1 MNKILVGLIVGAV
14 LGLIDGATAWFTP
27 EVRSQMLS
35 IIIGSTM
42 KGIIAGIAAGWFAR
56 RVQSVPKGIAFGFAV
71 GLLLAFA
78 VAAMPDPQG
87 NHYWWQIMVP
97 GSILGGVIGWATQR
111 YGAPASAR
119 RSVATA
125 MIFAL
130 TLMGANAYADGHDHD
145 SAKPATNAAFEKLK
159 GLAGTWSANMLEKDG
174 EPTTVEYRVTG
185 GGSVVMETMFAG
197 QPHEM
202 INMYTVDGDSL
213 IATHYCS
220 GQNQPVLKL
229 NAAKSTADQL
239 VFDFV
244 QVTGTNT
251 KSYINGVQLNFDKDG
266 KVEEV
271 WSSTEKSPFVKLFLN
286 ARK

>member
-1 MNKILVGLIVGAV
+1 MNKILVGVIVGAV

-27 EVRSQMLS
+27 EVRSQMLG

-42 KGIIAGIAAGWFAR
+42 KGVIAGIAAGWYAR
-56 RVQSVPKGIAFGFAV
+56 RVQSVPKGIAFGFIV
-71 GLLLAFA
+71 GLVLAFA
-78 VAAMPDPQG
+78 VSAMNEP
-87 NHYWWQIMVP
+87 HYWWQIMVP

-111 YGAPASAR
+111 YGQPASVR
-119 RSVATA
+119 RSVAAA
-125 MIFAL
+125 MMFVVAL
-130 TLMGANAYADGHDHD
+130 IGVNAEAHDHTD
-145 SAKPATNAAFEKLK
+145 AKPVSSNAAFEKLK
-159 GLAGTWSANMLEKDG
+159 SLAGTWSANMIERDG
-174 EPTTVEYRVTG
+174 ELTTVEYRVTA

-202 INMYTVDGDSL
+202 INMYRLDGDSL

-244 QVTGTNT
+244 SVTGANT
-251 KSYINGVQLNFDKDG
+251 KSYINGVQLNFGKDG

-271 WSSTEKSPFVKLFLN
+271 WSTTEKSPYVKLFLN
-286 ARK
+286 TKK

>member
-27 EVRSQMLS
+27 EVRSQMLG
-35 IIIGSTM
+35 IIIGSTL

-56 RVQSVPKGIAFGFAV
+56 RVQSVPKGIAFGFIV

-111 YGAPASAR
+111 YGQPVSAR
-119 RSVATA
+119 RSAA
-125 MIFAL
+125 AAL
-130 TLMGANAYADGHDHD
+130 MLALALIGTNVSADPAHDHG
-145 SAKPATNAAFEKLK
+145 KPATNAAFEKLK
-159 GLAGTWSANMLEKDG
+159 GLAGTWSANMLERDG
-174 EPTTVEYRVTG
+174 ELTTVEYRVTA

-202 INMYTVDGDSL
+202 INMYAVDGDSL

-229 NAAKSTADQL
+229 NAEKSTADEL

-244 QVTGTNT
+244 KVSGENT
-251 KSYINGVQLNFDKDG
+251 KWYINALQLKFGKDG

-271 WSSTEKSPFVKLFLN
+271 WHTTEKSPFVKLFLN
-286 ARK
+286 VKK

>member
-27 EVRSQMLS
+27 EVRSQMLG

-42 KGIIAGIAAGWFAR
+42 KGIIAGIAAGWYAR
-56 RVQSVPKGIAFGFAV
+56 RVQSVPKGIIFGFVV

-78 VAAMPDPQG
+78 VAAMPDPSG

-111 YGAPASAR
+111 YGRPGSSRSAAATVTMLALALV
-119 RSVATA
+119 SV
-125 MIFAL
+125 
-130 TLMGANAYADGHDHD
+130 NAYAHDHGD
-145 SAKPATNAAFEKLK
+145 AKPTTNAAFEKLK
-159 GLAGTWSANMLEKDG
+159 GLAGTWSANMIEKDG
-174 EPTTVEYRVTG
+174 ELTTVEYRVTA

-202 INMYTVDGDSL
+202 INMYSVDGDAL

-239 VFDFV
+239 VFDFLK
-244 QVTGTNT
+244 VTGTNT
-251 KSYINGVQLNFDKDG
+251 KSYINGVQLNFSKDG

-286 ARK
+286 TKR

>member
-35 IIIGSTM
+35 IIIGSTL
-42 KGIIAGIAAGWFAR
+42 KGIIAGVVAGWYAR
-56 RVQSVPKGIAFGFAV
+56 RVQSVPKGIAVGFVV
-71 GLLLAFA
+71 GLFLAFI
-78 VAAMPDPQG
+78 VSAMNEP
-87 NHYWWQIMVP
+87 HYWWQIMVP

-111 YGAPASAR
+111 YGQPAAAR
-119 RSVATA
+119 RSVTA
-125 MIFAL
+125 AMVIAL
-130 TLMGANAYADGHDHD
+130 ALMGTDAYADHDHAT
-145 SAKPATNAAFEKLK
+145 AKPTTTNAAFEKLK
-159 GLAGTWSANMLEKDG
+159 SLAGTWSANMVERDG
-174 EPTTVEYRVTG
+174 ELTRVEYRITA

-202 INMYTVDGDSL
+202 INMYAVDGDS
-213 IATHYCS
+213 ITATHYCS

-229 NAAKSTADQL
+229 NAAKSTADEL

-244 QVTGTNT
+244 KVTGANM
-251 KSYINGVQLNFDKDG
+251 KSYINGVQLKFSKDG

-271 WSSTEKSPFVKLFLN
+271 WLTPEQSPYVKLFLN
-286 ARK
+286 RRQ

>member
-27 EVRSQMLS
+27 EVRDQMLG
-35 IIIGSTM
+35 IIIGSTG
-42 KGIIAGIAAGWFAR
+42 KGIIAGVAAGWFAR
-56 RVQSVPKGIAFGFAV
+56 RVQSVPKGIAFGFIV
-71 GLLLAFA
+71 GLVLAFA
-78 VAAMPDPQG
+78 VAAMPDPSG

-111 YGAPASAR
+111 YGRPASSRGA
-119 RSVATA
+119 VTA
-125 MIFAL
+125 AMVLALAL
-130 TLMGANAYADGHDHD
+130 TGMNAYAHDHGN
-145 SAKPATNAAFEKLK
+145 AKPTTNAAFEKLK
-159 GLAGTWSANMLEKDG
+159 GLAGTWSANMIEKDG
-174 EPTTVEYRVTG
+174 ELTTVEYRVSA

-244 QVTGTNT
+244 KVTGANT
-251 KSYINGVQLNFDKDG
+251 KSYVNGVQLNFSKDG

-271 WSSTEKSPFVKLFLN
+271 WHTTEKSPFVKLFLN
-286 ARK
+286 TKK